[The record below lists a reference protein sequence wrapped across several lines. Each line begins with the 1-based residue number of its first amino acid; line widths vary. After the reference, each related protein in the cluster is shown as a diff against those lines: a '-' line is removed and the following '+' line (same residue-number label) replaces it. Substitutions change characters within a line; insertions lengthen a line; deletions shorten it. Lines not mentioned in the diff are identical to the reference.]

1 AMMLAGFATPV
12 SGVAVPLV
20 EPAIWSS
27 IVVLGLVIALAVNA
41 SLWSGAAV
49 IGLFAFFHGH
59 AHATEA
65 AAAALWA
72 YALGLAVTTATL
84 HATGIAL
91 CPIAGGAMRRMGLRA
106 MGWAAPVGGPG
117 TTALLTSSRPR

>member
-59 AHATEA
+59 VHGTEA
-65 AAAALWA
+65 AAADLWA

-91 CPIAGGAMRRMGLRA
+91 CRIAGGPMGSMGLRA
-106 MGWAAPVGGPG
+106 MGWAAAVGGLV
-117 TTALLTSSRPR
+117 AMVVLT